1 MLDSGKPG
9 AGLLLVG
16 GAHGN
21 EIAGIRAAEIFVNF
35 ARVEQG
41 RVFVIPRLNNSGVS
55 AGTRLVRPEHQ
66 GRPDPDWYTPPE
78 GLTRYAGTEQRNI
91 NRSYPGTEQAGLA
104 QKIAL
109 AVMMLLIDEDIDIAI
124 DMHEAEPFSNIAW
137 TIVSNP
143 KNIEVAALAALDLE
157 EKDIP
162 FHLDVSPLNMDGLSH
177 REWGDRTKALS
188 FLIETANP
196 AQAARTSQDELNA
209 PQYALDRRAAIQ
221 LETVRALVSR
231 SNEILFEPLIV
242 SGLSGF
248 LGIPEYSQ

>member
-1 MLDSGKPG
+1 MLDSGKHG

-16 GAHGN
+16 GTHGN
-21 EIAGIRAAEIFVNF
+21 EIAGIRAAEVFTEL
-35 ARVEQG
+35 ARVERG
-41 RVFVIPRLNNSGVS
+41 RVFVIPRLNNSGVT

-78 GLTRYAGTEQRNI
+78 SLARYAGMEQRNI

-109 AVMMLLIDEDIDIAI
+109 AVMRLLVDEDIDIAI
-124 DMHEAEPFSNIAW
+124 DMHEAEPSSNIAW

-143 KNIEVAALAALDLE
+143 KNVQVAALALLDLE

-162 FHLDVSPLNMDGLSH
+162 LHLDASPLNMDGLSH

-188 FLIETANP
+188 FLIETVNP
-196 AQAARTSQDELNA
+196 AQAARPSQAELNS
-209 PQYALDRRAAIQ
+209 PRYALEVRAAIQ
-221 LETVRALVSR
+221 LETVMALVLR
-231 SNEILFEPLIV
+231 SNEVLSEPIIF
-242 SGLSGF
+242 S
-248 LGIPEYSQ
+248 GIPEYSE